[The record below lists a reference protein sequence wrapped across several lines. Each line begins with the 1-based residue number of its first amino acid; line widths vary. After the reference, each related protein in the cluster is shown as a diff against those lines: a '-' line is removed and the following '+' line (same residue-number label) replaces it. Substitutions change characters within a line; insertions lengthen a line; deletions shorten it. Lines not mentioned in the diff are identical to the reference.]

1 MDEFSF
7 IAEKSQKAK
16 SAPTAKS
23 HKSARFKVFALVSA
37 LTTAWLPS
45 VIWAQN
51 YPVKTITLVV
61 PFAAGGGT
69 DSIAR
74 DVARVLSDQLG
85 QAVIVDN
92 RGGGGGAIGANSVA
106 KAQSDGY
113 TLLFATSTFITNAA
127 AEANSP
133 YKVERDFAPVAM
145 IGRGPLLVVSS
156 KELGAR
162 NITQLRALGQAR
174 PQGLDYCSA
183 GNGSINHLAGELF
196 RSRTQ
201 LHLTHVP
208 YKGSGPATIDL
219 LAGRVNMFFATVPT
233 ILPHVR
239 DGRVNLLAVTGLKR
253 SPLFPDTPTMAES
266 GVKDFNITTWWG
278 VLAPANTPRAI
289 VDKLNA
295 AINEAAAREPV
306 RGRLAN
312 EGAEAISG
320 SPADFQRALA
330 SELTLWRGVVKTA
343 GLQLNKE

>member
-7 IAEKSQKAK
+7 IAEISQKAQ

-61 PFAAGGGT
+61 PFAA
-69 DSIAR
+69 
-74 DVARVLSDQLG
+74 
-85 QAVIVDN
+85 
-92 RGGGGGAIGANSVA
+92 GGGAIGANSVA

-219 LAGRVNMFFATVPT
+219 LAGRVNLFFATVPT

-289 VDKLNA
+289 VVKLNA
-295 AINEAAAREPV
+295 AINEAAAKEPV
-306 RGRLAN
+306 RGRLVN

-320 SPADFQRALA
+320 SPADFHRALA
-330 SELTLWRGVVKTA
+330 SELTLWCGVVKTA